1 MPKIVYAWSSILC
14 VKGGVLSPTISFKR
28 TERQQILSHIIWR
41 RNLMKKLYQ
50 ALIFTIIASLMLS
63 ACGGGGA
70 AQADNLLDDIKQRG
84 YIMVSTDPNY
94 EPQSFLNT
102 EGQRPSDTKCPS
114 DALTTAEMQGF
125 DVDVA
130 KAIGDSLGVETCFA
144 TPSWDAI
151 TAGSSADKWD
161 VSVGS
166 MTVTAG
172 RQQALDFSVPYYY
185 SPAVVAVRA
194 DSGITSVEGLSGQA
208 ICAGASTTYEAWAS
222 NDFANASAPPESS
235 VLVKAPTDITVV
247 PLETDQECAQAI
259 AAGREDFVGYAT
271 SETVVDANIKENFPV
286 VKLGGPVFYEKL
298 AAAFDKSS
306 TLPTDTLRAEVDN
319 IINAM
324 HSDGRLS
331 QLSTKWFGGDY
342 TKSEG

>member
-1 MPKIVYAWSSILC
+1 M
-14 VKGGVLSPTISFKR
+14 KR
-28 TERQQILSHIIWR
+28 
-41 RNLMKKLYQ
+41 LYQ
-50 ALIFTIIASLMLS
+50 LMIVAVLASLVLS
-63 ACGGGGA
+63 ACGAASTPAPTDLLGA
-70 AQADNLLDDIKQRG
+70 IKQRG
-84 YIMVSTDPNY
+84 YILVSTDPNY

-102 EGQRPSDTKCPS
+102 EGQRPSDTKCPA
-114 DALTTAEMQGF
+114 DALTPAQMQGF

-130 KAIGDSLGVETCFA
+130 IAIGDGLGVETCFA

-151 TAGSSADKWD
+151 TAGNWADKWD

-166 MTVTAG
+166 MTVTED
-172 RQQALDFSVPYYY
+172 REQILDFSVPYYY
-185 SPAVVAVRA
+185 TPAVVAVRA
-194 DSGITSVEGLSGQA
+194 DSGFTSLDELSGQA
-208 ICAGASTTYEAWAS
+208 LCVGTATTYETWLGGGDLGATVDVVAQ
-222 NDFANASAPPESS
+222 APAD
-235 VLVKAPTDITVV
+235 VTVV

-259 AAGREDFVGYAT
+259 AAGREDFVGYVT
-271 SETVVDANIKENFPV
+271 SETVVDANIKEDFPV

-331 QLSTKWFGGDY
+331 QLSTNWFGGDY